1 MKKISARQ
9 LTMAAAIAALYTV
22 LSLASSFI
30 PTVGGVFQFRVSEAL
45 TILPYF
51 TPAAIPGLFIGCL
64 LSNLITGALPYDL
77 VFGSLATL
85 IGAIGTFAL
94 RKLGKKT
101 PPVLCRAACPW
112 CMACSAAADCSKYF
126 HNAVCYR
133 KKISEMPESIPLFA
147 FSVFVGE
154 IVCCGGL
161 GLLLLAALKKHPQLF
176 GRE

>member
-9 LTMAAAIAALYTV
+9 LTTAAAIAALYTV

-30 PTVGGVFQFRVSEAL
+30 PPVGGVFQFRVSEAL

-85 IGAIGTFAL
+85 IAALITAYMCKRGMSKWLAPLPAVVMNALVVGA
-94 RKLGKKT
+94 
-101 PPVLCRAACPW
+101 VLCYGYQVGVSYPVCALYVGAGEAISC
-112 CMACSAAADCSKYF
+112 Y
-126 HNAVCYR
+126 AVG
-133 KKISEMPESIPLFA
+133 MP
-147 FSVFVGE
+147 
-154 IVCCGGL
+154 
-161 GLLLLAALKKHPQLF
+161 LLAALNPIKKRLF
-176 GRE
+176 G

>member
-9 LTMAAAIAALYTV
+9 LTTAAAIAALYTV

-30 PTVGGVFQFRVSEAL
+30 PPVGGVFQFRVSEAL

-94 RKLGKKT
+94 RKLGKNT
-101 PPVLCRAACPW
+101 SRTLPGGMPLGAWLAPLPPIAANTFIMPFVI
-112 CMACSAAADCSKYF
+112 A
-126 HNAVCYR
+126 
-133 KKISEMPESIPLFA
+133 KISETPESIPLFA

-154 IVCCGGL
+154 IVFCGGL

>member
-9 LTMAAAIAALYTV
+9 LTTAAAIAALYTV

-94 RKLGKKT
+94 RKLGKNT
-101 PPVLCRAACPW
+101 SRTLPGGMPLVHGLLRCRRLQQTRSSCRLLSQKYLKCRSRFRCSRSPSSSAKL
-112 CMACSAAADCSKYF
+112 CSAADS
-126 HNAVCYR
+126 
-133 KKISEMPESIPLFA
+133 
-147 FSVFVGE
+147 G
-154 IVCCGGL
+154 CCCL
-161 GLLLLAALKKHPQLF
+161 PH
-176 GRE
+176 

>member
-9 LTMAAAIAALYTV
+9 LTTAAAIAALYTV

-30 PTVGGVFQFRVSEAL
+30 PPVGGVFQFRVSEAL

-94 RKLGKKT
+94 RKLGKNT
-101 PPVLCRAACPW
+101 SRTLPGRYFFHFFLLSFVF
-112 CMACSAAADCSKYF
+112 SAYASVRMVSNSQCNYTTERI
-126 HNAVCYR
+126 CLQGQQPTY
-133 KKISEMPESIPLFA
+133 SI
-147 FSVFVGE
+147 
-154 IVCCGGL
+154 
-161 GLLLLAALKKHPQLF
+161 Q
-176 GRE
+176 

>member
-9 LTMAAAIAALYTV
+9 LTTAAAIAALYTV

-51 TPAAIPGLFIGCL
+51 TPAAIPGLFIG
-64 LSNLITGALPYDL
+64 
-77 VFGSLATL
+77 
-85 IGAIGTFAL
+85 AIGTFAL
-94 RKLGKKT
+94 RKLGENT
-101 PPVLCRAACPW
+101 SRTLPGGMPLGAWLAPLPPIAANTIIMPFVI
-112 CMACSAAADCSKYF
+112 A
-126 HNAVCYR
+126 
-133 KKISEMPESIPLFA
+133 KISEMPESIPLFA

>member
-9 LTMAAAIAALYTV
+9 LTTAAAIAALYTV

-94 RKLGKKT
+94 RKLGKKK
-101 PPVLCRAACPW
+101 PLPYSAGRHAPW
-112 CMACSAAADCSKYF
+112 CMACSAAADCSK
-126 HNAVCYR
+126 HDHHAVCYR
-133 KKISEMPESIPLFA
+133 KNI
-147 FSVFVGE
+147 
-154 IVCCGGL
+154 
-161 GLLLLAALKKHPQLF
+161 
-176 GRE
+176 

>member
-9 LTMAAAIAALYTV
+9 LTTAAAIAALYTV

-51 TPAAIPGLFIGCL
+51 TPAAIPGLFVGCL

-94 RKLGKKT
+94 RKLGKNT
-101 PPVLCRAACPW
+101 SRTLPGGMPLGAWLAPLPPIAANTFVI
-112 CMACSAAADCSKYF
+112 A
-126 HNAVCYR
+126 
-133 KKISEMPESIPLFA
+133 KISEMPESIPLFA

-154 IVCCGGL
+154 IVFCGGL

-176 GRE
+176 GHE

>member
-1 MKKISARQ
+1 MPKTKLRRKNEKISARQ
-9 LTMAAAIAALYTV
+9 LTTAAAIAALYTV

-51 TPAAIPGLFIGCL
+51 TPAAIPGLFVGCL

-94 RKLGKKT
+94 RKLGKT
-101 PPVLCRAACPW
+101 PPVLCRAACPLV
-112 CMACSAAADCSKYF
+112 
-126 HNAVCYR
+126 H
-133 KKISEMPESIPLFA
+133 
-147 FSVFVGE
+147 
-154 IVCCGGL
+154 
-161 GLLLLAALKKHPQLF
+161 GLLRCRRLQQT
-176 GRE
+176 RS

>member
-9 LTMAAAIAALYTV
+9 LTTAAAIAALYTV

-77 VFGSLATL
+77 VSAALQRLSAQSELLLFGNW
-85 IGAIGTFAL
+85 G
-94 RKLGKKT
+94 KT
-101 PPVLCRAACPW
+101 PPVLCRAACPLVHGLLR
-112 CMACSAAADCSKYF
+112 CRRLQQTRSSCRLLSQKYLKCRSRFRCSRSPSSSAKLCSAADS
-126 HNAVCYR
+126 
-133 KKISEMPESIPLFA
+133 
-147 FSVFVGE
+147 G
-154 IVCCGGL
+154 CCCL
-161 GLLLLAALKKHPQLF
+161 PH
-176 GRE
+176 